1 MRGQLHLGAPV
12 DISRHASTLHS
23 HAILRAAAD
32 DVALALCELTGLS
45 YRDYPAVR
53 GDRQLHPIMWLLRMG
68 KLRRERK
75 MRRQDAEERSR
86 EESAQDAEELAREE
100 ERARNA
106 AQLQARQASLAD
118 RLAERGIHPSR

>member
-1 MRGQLHLGAPV
+1 MWPLPC
-12 DISRHASTLHS
+12 AS
-23 HAILRAAAD
+23 LRACRTGIIQRCEEIDSFTRSCGCYAWESC
-32 DVALALCELTGLS
+32 VASAKCV
-45 YRDYPAVR
+45 VR
-53 GDRQLHPIMWLLRMG
+53 MP
-68 KLRRERK
+68 
-75 MRRQDAEERSR
+75 RSDR